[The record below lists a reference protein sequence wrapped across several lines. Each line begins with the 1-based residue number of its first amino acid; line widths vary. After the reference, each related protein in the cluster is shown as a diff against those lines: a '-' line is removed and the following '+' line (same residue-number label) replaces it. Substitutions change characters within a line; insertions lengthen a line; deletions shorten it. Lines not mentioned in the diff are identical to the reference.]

1 VIDDLTIENKRLRE
15 ELRRLKISQSPYHLE
30 KDKSFEVKIHSLP
43 SKKRRELDDLLRNFA
58 SSLNESDDGTSS
70 NSKDASKGTSNSY
83 PSLLESATGSAQ
95 LNTSISSTSLSRP
108 VDSAYASMSTSGP
121 TSVSTRKH
129 AGLGRAEPQSE
140 RAKEQK
146 IHSFLDDIPEGFFPK
161 HPVAMTERQK
171 KKLVVRRL
179 EQLFTG
185 KVNGIVGDGSQPLQQ
200 QEVSKSAARA
210 DQGTRNPLASGEG
223 VREAY
228 ILPQLMDMDNSGP
241 CELSNESSNDTTTAD
256 LPEVAVDGTTG
267 PTSPEQR
274 PTRPLDLDPDRIQ
287 IPFDNVQYIRHLG
300 LSTPQL
306 ITGDSGDA
314 ESDAQG
320 WIYLNLLIN
329 MAQLHIINVT
339 PDFVRSAVEDVSA
352 KFQLSR
358 DGRKIRWRG
367 GTEGSRFSSDSDA
380 SSGKIHSPQDSDSLE
395 ESNRKRRKLEDSG
408 HTKGRFAS
416 VPIRARKPGVSKAS
430 SAHNDIFHYKPLF
443 NHRNS
448 EESSIGLDDEASNMS
463 YTPAYNSGTG
473 RPSRPSL
480 RWGQTSR
487 SGSSSRQRR
496 EDGPIVFYNGANFC
510 TDLSGDRG
518 DISTPLH
525 VTGVGKD
532 GYSDHT
538 RDALGCQPRPRAGGI
553 ERTTSGSLLHY
564 RPFEELP
571 EATVEDRTPTKGH
584 NGSDI
589 DLHIDPGVKWSSRDS
604 SPVTPLVAFN
614 ASGLGGTQPADH
626 FVVTVKTRRTKL
638 DNTARP
644 KLSAASHHA
653 RRLHH
658 RIPKEFLQL
667 FQNQEEEEDVM
678 SKLAGMR
685 ATTSPSPNAVPAE
698 VKTEIVS
705 THLKKLQPSELPA
718 PMAFYSDDSSSDE
731 ESQWDESSDSG
742 LSRLQQSVPKRY
754 IPGIGTYS
762 SKLSDEDQEMEDD
775 DENEEEESDDS
786 IDMLAAAR
794 ELDPETVKAREKEFE
809 MEVDRKLEEL
819 PAGSSA
825 ATVDGGS
832 GYSSVSPVMSF

>member
-1 VIDDLTIENKRLRE
+1 MN
-15 ELRRLKISQSPYHLE
+15 
-30 KDKSFEVKIHSLP
+30 
-43 SKKRRELDDLLRNFA
+43 
-58 SSLNESDDGTSS
+58 
-70 NSKDASKGTSNSY
+70 
-83 PSLLESATGSAQ
+83 
-95 LNTSISSTSLSRP
+95 
-108 VDSAYASMSTSGP
+108 
-121 TSVSTRKH
+121 
-129 AGLGRAEPQSE
+129 
-140 RAKEQK
+140 
-146 IHSFLDDIPEGFFPK
+146 
-161 HPVAMTERQK
+161 ERQK

-185 KVNGIVGDGSQPLQQ
+185 KVNGIVGDGNQPLQQ

-210 DQGTRNPLASGEG
+210 DQGVRNLIATAEG

-228 ILPQLMDMDNSGP
+228 ILPQLMDIDKSGP
-241 CELSNESSNDTTTAD
+241 CELSNESSNDTATAE
-256 LPEVAVDGTTG
+256 LPGAIIDGTAG

-287 IPFDNVQYIRHLG
+287 IPSDNVQYIRHLG

-306 ITGDSGDA
+306 ITEDSGDA

-320 WIYLNLLIN
+320 WIYLNLLTN

-339 PDFVRSAVEDVSA
+339 PDFVRSAIEDVSS

-395 ESNRKRRKLEDSG
+395 ESNSKRRKLEDIG

-416 VPIRARKPGVSKAS
+416 APIRAREPGLPKAAS
-430 SAHNDIFHYKPLF
+430 THKHPFHYKPLF

-448 EESSIGLDDEASNMS
+448 DESSIVYDDEASNMS

-473 RPSRPSL
+473 RLSRLS
-480 RWGQTSR
+480 RMWGKKSR

-538 RDALGCQPRPRAGGI
+538 RDALGCQPRTRTGTF
-553 ERTTSGSLLHY
+553 ERTTSGSLLQY
-564 RPFEELP
+564 RPFKEQSKHTAEDG
-571 EATVEDRTPTKGH
+571 ATSTKDQD
-584 NGSDI
+584 GSDVELNI
-589 DLHIDPGVKWSSRDS
+589 EPGLKWSSRDS
-604 SPVTPLVAFN
+604 SPVTPLMAFN

-626 FVVTVKTRRTKL
+626 FAVTVKTRRTKF
-638 DNTARP
+638 DSAARP
-644 KLSAASHHA
+644 KSSTANHHA
-653 RRLHH
+653 RRLQHS
-658 RIPKEFLQL
+658 IPKEFLGM
-667 FQNQEEEEDVM
+667 FQSQEQEEDIM
-678 SKLAGMR
+678 SKLAGLR
-685 ATTSPSPNAVPAE
+685 TTKSPSPHEAASQ
-698 VKTEIVS
+698 VKTEVIS
-705 THLKKLQPSELPA
+705 TRFKKLQPSELPA
-718 PMAFYSDDSSSDE
+718 PMAFYSDDSSSE
-731 ESQWDESSDSG
+731 EGSEWDESSYSG
-742 LSRLQQSVPKRY
+742 ISHLRHSEPKRY
-754 IPGIGTYS
+754 IPGIGTCPS
-762 SKLSDEDQEMEDD
+762 QRSEEDQDMVDNEETEEDG
-775 DENEEEESDDS
+775 EEESDDS
-786 IDMLAAAR
+786 SIDMLAVAR
-794 ELDPETVKAREKEFE
+794 VLDPETVTAKEKEFE
-809 MEVDRKLEEL
+809 MEVDHKLEEL

-832 GYSSVSPVMSF
+832 GYSSMSAEMSL